1 MQGSHPVAPDQH
13 STSALDQ
20 QSTQIDVASLGDAE
34 LWVVVPGLAASRPQ
48 TEITAHIPASL
59 EAFLAAQCQ
68 NIGQRC
74 ELANAVHLEQCLRLR
89 ILRLGELLDGTVSAA
104 TRRNSHRRRLGCAT
118 APTTSLMQDA
128 SPIDADRDWRFSGV
142 H

>member
-1 MQGSHPVAPDQH
+1 
-13 STSALDQ
+13 
-20 QSTQIDVASLGDAE
+20 
-34 LWVVVPGLAASRPQ
+34 
-48 TEITAHIPASL
+48 L

-128 SPIDADRDWRFSGV
+128 LAVHADRDWRFSRV
-142 H
+142 HCCGEHEASGEGERHSRARWGTDNRDAGEISTFSPTQVRSRPPARWVERSTKNGFY